1 MFGYVR
7 PVREELKCKDFDLYR
22 ATYCGLCRELRRK
35 YGLLAPMFLNFDFT
49 FLALLLWPAEQR
61 FVPCR
66 GRCHANPLARKEMCP
81 ADPALE
87 AAADESIILTYWKL
101 RDSAR
106 DDGPF
111 SGLTARGLALLLAPS
126 IGRPTPSPASSRQP
140 RPPLRTGAGIGRW
153 SSSSTTW
160 GGGSISSTPGTIWRR
175 TAPPAAITLSA
186 PDMGREGTT
195 RRWP

>member
-49 FLALLLWPAEQR
+49 FLALLLWPAEPR

-87 AAADESIILTYWKL
+87 AAADESIILT
-101 RDSAR
+101 
-106 DDGPF
+106 
-111 SGLTARGLALLLAPS
+111 
-126 IGRPTPSPASSRQP
+126 
-140 RPPLRTGAGIGRW
+140 
-153 SSSSTTW
+153 
-160 GGGSISSTPGTIWRR
+160 
-175 TAPPAAITLSA
+175 
-186 PDMGREGTT
+186 
-195 RRWP
+195 

>member
-87 AAADESIILTYWKL
+87 AAADESTFP
-101 RDSAR
+101 SA
-106 DDGPF
+106 
-111 SGLTARGLALLLAPS
+111 
-126 IGRPTPSPASSRQP
+126 TPSAPVPTKIPSGAHRSASAM
-140 RPPLRTGAGIGRW
+140 TNA
-153 SSSSTTW
+153 
-160 GGGSISSTPGTIWRR
+160 
-175 TAPPAAITLSA
+175 PAAT
-186 PDMGREGTT
+186 
-195 RRWP
+195 